1 MTPWKDVDLERE
13 RRSFIDVRK
22 KHVSMWGVSLV
33 FAFTLFLTWFC
44 SWVLLKMDLQSMPWR
59 YALSILAGYGAFFCA
74 IRIWA
79 DYQKKYPSERQI
91 NSDSSALDFPAVD
104 AEGCLIFVLFI
115 GAAFLIAVLF
125 AWVGTGLLLEV
136 AFEVAFAGALVRRM
150 GEIQEVG
157 NWHIVL
163 FKKTC
168 WLVALLMVVV
178 CASAYYCQSKY
189 PKAATITQ
197 VWKQWTAEK

>member
-33 FAFTLFLTWFC
+33 FAFVLILTWFC
-44 SWVLLKMDLQSMPWR
+44 SWVLLKMGLQSIPWR
-59 YALSILAGYGAFFCA
+59 YAINILAGYGAFFCA
-74 IRIWA
+74 IRVWA
-79 DYQKKYPSERQI
+79 DFQRKHPTERQS
-91 NSDSSALDFPAVD
+91 NSDSGAFDFPAVD
-104 AEGCLIFVLFI
+104 ADGCLIVLVLI

-125 AWVGTGLLLEV
+125 SWVGTGLLLEV

-150 GEIQEVG
+150 GQIQEVG
-157 NWHIVL
+157 NWHVVL
-163 FKKTC
+163 FQKTC

-178 CASAYYCQSKY
+178 CAAAYHCQSKY
-189 PKAATITQ
+189 PNAVNVAQ
-197 VWKQWTAEK
+197 VWKLWRAEK